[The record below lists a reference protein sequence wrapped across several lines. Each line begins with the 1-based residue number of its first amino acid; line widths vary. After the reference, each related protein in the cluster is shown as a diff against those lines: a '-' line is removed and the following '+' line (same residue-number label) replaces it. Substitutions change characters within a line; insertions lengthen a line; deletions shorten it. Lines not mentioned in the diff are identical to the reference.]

1 MSVLKVKIAGQRI
14 KYEVMK
20 VTFDESDLEAAKGWS
35 WNYNG
40 NTLCF
45 CENKLDILR
54 DYETFDCKDIGVAI
68 RPSSDEITYELKNS
82 KGKMPMDNVLLCV
95 NHRILFTYRQAL
107 GEDGITLLDANVY
120 DSKNT
125 IYEYTIEVGDDELFD
140 ASLLE
145 IVSIRYPITDEEHIV
160 ELRYNGK
167 KMKGGADGQPFR
179 GKPVSKKSMLTVPKK
194 YADALGLVENR
205 KLDNIL
211 GFEDFIKEE
220 DLKSGKKPV
229 NKVMS
234 VKDGYVKL
242 REDYIHS
249 FIDEHER
256 GIEPEEEE

>member
-1 MSVLKVKIAGQRI
+1 MKI
-14 KYEVMK
+14 
-20 VTFDESDLEAAKGWS
+20 TFDESDLEAAKGWN

-40 NTLCF
+40 NTVCF
-45 CENKLDILR
+45 NDNKLDILR
-54 DYETFDCKDIGVAI
+54 DYDTFDCVDAGVAI
-68 RPSSDEITYELKNS
+68 HPIGEFYYELGNS

-95 NHRILFTYRQAL
+95 NHRILFIYRRAL

-179 GKPVSKKSMLTVPKK
+179 GEPVSKKSMLTVPKE
-194 YADALGLVENR
+194 YADALGLVENW
-205 KLDNIL
+205 KLDKIL
-211 GFEDFIKEE
+211 RFEDFIKEE
-220 DLKSGKKPV
+220 
-229 NKVMS
+229 NK
-234 VKDGYVKL
+234 KDGKRL
-242 REDYIHS
+242 EISEDYIHS
-249 FIDEHER
+249 FINEHEHDHE
-256 GIEPEEEE
+256 IDEEEE

>member
-1 MSVLKVKIAGQRI
+1 MSVLKVKVSGQRI

-20 VTFDESDLEAAKGWS
+20 VTFDESDLEAAKGWK
-35 WNYNG
+35 WEYNG

-54 DYETFDCKDIGVAI
+54 DYETFDCKDVGVAI
-68 RPSSDEITYELKNS
+68 RPSSDEITYELGNS

-167 KMKGGADGQPFR
+167 KMKGADGQPFR
-179 GKPVSKKSMLTVPKK
+179 GEPVSKKSMLTVPKK
-194 YADALGLVENR
+194 YADALGLVENW
-205 KLDNIL
+205 KLDKIL
-211 GFEDFIKEE
+211 RFEDFIKEE
-220 DLKSGKKPV
+220 DLKLGKEPF
-229 NKVMS
+229 NKVKS
-234 VKDGYVKL
+234 FKEIS
-242 REDYIHS
+242 EDYIHS
-249 FIDEHER
+249 FIDEHEPYHE
-256 GIEPEEEE
+256 IDEEE

>member
-20 VTFDESDLEAAKGWS
+20 VTFDESDLEAAKGWK
-35 WNYNG
+35 WEYNG

-54 DYETFDCKDIGVAI
+54 DYETFDCKDVGVAI

-82 KGKMPMDNVLLCV
+82 NGKMPMDNVLLCV
-95 NHRILFTYRQAL
+95 NHRILFTYRRAL
-107 GEDGITLLDANVY
+107 GEDGLTLLDANVY
-120 DSKNT
+120 DKKDT
-125 IYEYTIEVGDDELFD
+125 IYEYTIEIGDNELFD

-167 KMKGGADGQPFR
+167 KMKGGAEGLPFR
-179 GKPVSKKSMLTVPKK
+179 GEPVSKKSMLTVSKK

-205 KLDNIL
+205 KLDNML
-211 GFEDFIKEE
+211 RFEDFIKEE
-220 DLKSGKKPV
+220 DLKSGKKPF
-229 NKVMS
+229 NKVKS
-234 VKDGYVKL
+234 FKDYCMEIS
-242 REDYIHS
+242 EDYIHS
-249 FIDEHER
+249 FIDEHEPDHE
-256 GIEPEEEE
+256 IDEEE

>member
-1 MSVLKVKIAGQRI
+1 M
-14 KYEVMK
+14 
-20 VTFDESDLEAAKGWS
+20 TFDDADLLKAKGWK
-35 WNYNG
+35 WERKG
-40 NTLCF
+40 DTLYF
-45 CENKLDILR
+45 SEKKLDIIK
-54 DYETFDCKDIGVAI
+54 DYDTFDCKDVGVAI
-68 RPSSDEITYELKNS
+68 RPSSDELTYELKNS

-179 GKPVSKKSMLTVPKK
+179 GEPVSKKSMLTVPKK
-194 YADALGLVENR
+194 YADALGLVENW
-205 KLDNIL
+205 KLDKIL
-211 GFEDFIKEE
+211 RFEDFIKEE
-220 DLKSGKKPV
+220 DLKLGKEPF
-229 NKVMS
+229 NKVKS
-234 VKDGYVKL
+234 FKEIS
-242 REDYIHS
+242 EDYIHS
-249 FIDEHER
+249 FIDEHEPYHE
-256 GIEPEEEE
+256 IDEEE

>member
-20 VTFDESDLEAAKGWS
+20 VTFDESDLEAAKGWK
-35 WNYNG
+35 WEYNG

-167 KMKGGADGQPFR
+167 KMKGGAEDGQLFR
-179 GKPVSKKSMLTVPKK
+179 GEPVSKKSMLTVPKK
-194 YADALGLVENR
+194 YADALGLVENW
-205 KLDNIL
+205 KLDKIL
-211 GFEDFIKEE
+211 RFEDFIKEE
-220 DLKSGKKPV
+220 DLKLGKEPF
-229 NKVMS
+229 NKVKS
-234 VKDGYVKL
+234 FKEIS
-242 REDYIHS
+242 EDYIHS
-249 FIDEHER
+249 FIDEHEPDHE
-256 GIEPEEEE
+256 IDEEE